1 MPPVIDIKTKK
12 PQDDGDL
19 TSFAYYRQHG
29 KCSFNVLN
37 MTLEDACYIE
47 RLVRSWKD
55 KLIDSQIH
63 NGITP

>member
-1 MPPVIDIKTKK
+1 MPPVIDIRTKK
-12 PQDDGDL
+12 PHDDGDL

-29 KCSFNVLN
+29 EAKFNVQN

-63 NGITP
+63 NGITT